1 VQYVR
6 DLAYVKAIGHIGSTI
21 RTPEQSEIA
30 QFWYE
35 DSPLGWNRIANTVVR
50 QRGLD
55 LWSAARAFALLNFA
69 MADGFSA
76 GFEAKYRFRFWRP
89 VTAIHQAGTDGNPL
103 TEADATWQP
112 FLTTPP
118 VPDYPST
125 HTVLGWAAAEV
136 LIELLGDRVRFSAT
150 SLTLP
155 GVTRYFKGF
164 SAAALENGL
173 SRLYAGIHF
182 RHAVADG
189 RRQGRSIGRAVAEA
203 LRPVQ

>member
-1 VQYVR
+1 
-6 DLAYVKAIGHIGSTI
+6 
-21 RTPEQSEIA
+21 
-30 QFWYE
+30 
-35 DSPLGWNRIANTVVR
+35 
-50 QRGLD
+50 
-55 LWSAARAFALLNFA
+55 
-69 MADGFSA
+69 MADGFIA

-89 VTAIHQAGTDGNPL
+89 ETAIREAATDGNPL

-112 FLTTPP
+112 FLITPP

-136 LIELLGDRVRFSAT
+136 LIELLGDKVRYRAD

-155 GVTRYFKGF
+155 GVVRHFKGF
-164 SAAALENGL
+164 SAAAEENGL

-182 RHAVADG
+182 RHAVKDG

-203 LRPVQ
+203 LPAR